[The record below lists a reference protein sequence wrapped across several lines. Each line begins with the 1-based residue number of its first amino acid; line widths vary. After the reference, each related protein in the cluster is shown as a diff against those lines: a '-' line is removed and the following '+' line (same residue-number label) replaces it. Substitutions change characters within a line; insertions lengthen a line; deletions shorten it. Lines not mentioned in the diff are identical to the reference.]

1 MTTKIIYCAPIFG
14 YPPIG
19 GPELKVVNV
28 LVALSNNYQVKLI
41 LWKQVNNPEFR
52 VFLES
57 RNIEVI
63 YLERA
68 EFKNLKIESRIL
80 TGKFLTAYRLIR
92 HRFSFELQRDRKSIA
107 RTISSVADVYKTK
120 VVWFSYANYFTPQF
134 IALRKNR
141 RNLILIADTDSVS
154 SRYSLRGLPFV
165 RFRQKIKLAR
175 TGLKEVYNEFR
186 LMSYSTIL
194 TAVSE
199 IDAKYYSRL
208 KPSASVAVAYNVVNQ
223 NDYELTKITDA
234 ERFIIITGS
243 FGHFDSPMDH
253 GTRWFIENVWPLVRS
268 NHPAVRLRIV
278 GKNSNLVWGNLN
290 QEGIDVLGWVPST
303 KPHISSAVAC
313 AVPLWFESGTRYKIL
328 EAGILKTPV
337 VTTTLGAEGLD
348 VKDGLDLYIA
358 DNPDLFALRL
368 SQILSRGPETEFCE
382 RLYRK
387 VLDRYSTSRL
397 EEQVRNIV
405 KMVSS

>member
-1 MTTKIIYCAPIFG
+1 MTTKIIYCAPLFG

-52 VFLES
+52 VFVES

-63 YLERA
+63 YLERS

-120 VVWFSYANYFTPQF
+120 VIWFSYANYFTPQF
-134 IALRKNR
+134 IALRRNR

-165 RFRQKIKLAR
+165 RIRQKIKLAR

-186 LMSYSTIL
+186 LMRYSTIL

-208 KPSASVAVAYNVVNQ
+208 KPSVSVAVAYNVVNQ
-223 NDYELTKITDA
+223 SDYELTKITDA

-368 SQILSRGPETEFCE
+368 SQILSRGPEIEICE

-387 VLDRYSTSRL
+387 VLDRYSTSHL

-405 KMVSS
+405 KTVSS